1 MKSLLHSRFFFS
13 SAINHREDRPPTV
26 RVLSCL
32 RSFDHTA
39 HGSIGDLG
47 LCPNVQERLSADHL
61 ESVPEAVATGSPCE
75 MPETASRLLRK
86 KDIHEF
92 TRNKARRR
100 SSICPISCDFV
111 DCSTPAYRGRNSF
124 FSGPA
129 TGDPVATAPGTD
141 LVLKGGIW
149 SIYCGLPLPRVRS
162 SSRERKSSSR
172 GAKSSACGSKS

>member
-1 MKSLLHSRFFFS
+1 MKFLLHSRFFFS

-124 FSGPA
+124 SA
-129 TGDPVATAPGTD
+129 
-141 LVLKGGIW
+141 
-149 SIYCGLPLPRVRS
+149 GLPQVTRSLPLRYRPRAQRRYLVYLLRVT
-162 SSRERKSSSR
+162 
-172 GAKSSACGSKS
+172 ASAS